1 MKIRIQL
8 LLPLAVT
15 ILLGACSSVTK
26 VSSSQFRT
34 TMGLDPQDIEET
46 SSQMAQ
52 SMLAANVLTAKGSE
66 GRSIIAISTFRNNTA
81 LYDFDPNLIFNPIR
95 VTLNKSGV
103 AYCYVTNDVYVS
115 RNRAAVYHENQ
126 VRDFLGEEGHLSSGP
141 KPQYSVTLELIENAG
156 YSGNTTQKQYQ
167 IHMTLN
173 KIGSGLA
180 IWEDIKPVNKLGR
193 RAAIGF

>member
-1 MKIRIQL
+1 MKKRILAL
-8 LLPLAVT
+8 LSLTVVF
-15 ILLGACSSVTK
+15 LLSSCASVSK
-26 VSSSQFRT
+26 VSTSQFRT

-52 SMLAANVLTAKGSE
+52 SMLAAHVLTAKGAE
-66 GRSIIAISTFRNNTA
+66 GRSVIVISTFRNNTA

-103 AYCYVTNDVYVS
+103 AYCYVTNDAFVS
-115 RNRAAVYHENQ
+115 RNRAAVSHENS
-126 VRDFLGEEGHLSSGP
+126 VRDFLGEGGHVSSGP
-141 KPQYSVTLELIENAG
+141 SPQYSITLELIENAG

-173 KIGSGLA
+173 KIGSGLS
-180 IWEDIKPVNKLGR
+180 IWEDLKPVNKIGR

>member
-1 MKIRIQL
+1 MKNRILAL
-8 LLPLAVT
+8 LSLTAMF
-15 ILLGACSSVTK
+15 LLSSCASVSK
-26 VSSSQFRT
+26 VSTSQFRT

-52 SMLAANVLTAKGSE
+52 SMLAAHVLTAKGAE
-66 GRSIIAISTFRNNTA
+66 GRSVIVISTFRNNTA

-103 AYCYVTNDVYVS
+103 AYCYVTNDAFVS
-115 RNRAAVYHENQ
+115 RNRAAVSHENSI
-126 VRDFLGEEGHLSSGP
+126 RDFLGEGGRVSSGP
-141 KPQYSVTLELIENAG
+141 SPQYSITLELIENAG

-173 KIGSGLA
+173 KIGSGLS
-180 IWEDIKPVNKLGR
+180 IWEDLKPVNKIGR

>member
-1 MKIRIQL
+1 MNRRLSQILPLFAAL
-8 LLPLAVT
+8 LL
-15 ILLGACSSVTK
+15 SSCASVSK
-26 VSSSQFRT
+26 VSTSQFRT

-46 SSQMAQ
+46 STQMAQ
-52 SMLAANVLTAKGSE
+52 SMLAANVLKAKGAE
-66 GRSIIAISTFRNNTA
+66 GRSVIVISTYRNNTG

-103 AYCYVTNDVYVS
+103 AYCYVTNDAYVS
-115 RNRAAVYHENQ
+115 GHRAAVAHENN
-126 VRDFLGEEGHLSSGP
+126 VRDFLGEGGHLSSGP
-141 KPQYSVTLELIENAG
+141 SPQYSVTLELIENAT
-156 YSGNTTQKQYQ
+156 YTGNTTQKQYQ

-180 IWEDIKPVNKLGR
+180 IWEDLKPVNKVGR